1 MNAAMVRARF
11 LQVAG
16 GTATALLAPRA
27 AGAQTAS
34 ALTPVRVLIAPS
46 DGVTA
51 VVYAKHAGLFEKAG
65 LDVTLSTQHNGAA
78 VAAGVASGNFD
89 IGNSSVTS
97 ILLAHERGLPFTLIA
112 PAGIYRDG
120 GQPSSGA
127 IALKDS
133 PLHFGADAN
142 GGIIGVVSLN
152 GLGQEA
158 FCAYIDARGGDSTTV
173 HFVELPFEAAGAA
186 LLAHRVIA
194 AEAVLP
200 SLTTFLASPDFRF
213 LPTYGAIAPSY
224 LMSTWFTTRDF
235 STRNPDVVRRFSHVV
250 AEAANYA
257 NAHHA
262 ETAPLMADFTKIPL
276 VDIEHIPRAIEGVTL
291 SPALIQPVIVA
302 AAKYGNLKKPFPAQE
317 LIDPNAAG

>member
-1 MNAAMVRARF
+1 MNPAIARTRF
-11 LQVAG
+11 LHVAG
-16 GTATALLAPRA
+16 SAAASLLAPGA
-27 AGAQTAS
+27 ARAQTAPG
-34 ALTPVRVLIAPS
+34 AATIRVLIAPS

-65 LDVTLSTQHNGAA
+65 LDVTLDTQHNGAA
-78 VAAGVASGNFD
+78 VAAGVASGNYD

-112 PAGIYRDG
+112 PAGIYREG
-120 GQPSSGA
+120 GEPSSGA

-133 PLHFGADAN
+133 PLRFGADAN
-142 GGIIGVVSLN
+142 GGVIGVVSLN

-158 FCAYIDARGGDSTTV
+158 FCAWIDAHGGDWTSV
-173 HFVELPFEAAGAA
+173 HFIELPYTESGAA

-194 AEAVLP
+194 AESVLP
-200 SLTTFLASPDFRF
+200 ALTTFLASPNFRF
-213 LPTYGAIAPSY
+213 VPTYGAIAPAY

-235 STRNPDVVRRFSHVV
+235 STRNPDVVRRFSRVV
-250 AEAANYA
+250 AEAATYA

-262 ETAPLMADFTKIPL
+262 ETAPIMADFTKIPL
-276 VDIEHIPRAIEGVTL
+276 LDMEHMPRAIGGVTL
-291 SPALIQPVIVA
+291 SPTLIQPMITA

-317 LIDPNAAG
+317 LIDSNAVT